1 MKVSALCYLIDE
13 LNIYDFSKII
23 NTHKLQSITNGKIT
37 DDFVNFEARRFKQEI
52 LEKISKDI
60 EVKVFDCSP
69 EEILFKARLN
79 INNDKINSLLNEI
92 SQLNYNN
99 NELEQK
105 IFKLE
110 HENYRLK
117 TELNGRNK

>member
-1 MKVSALCYLIDE
+1 ME
-13 LNIYDFSKII
+13 NNTTNIYDFSKII
-23 NTHKLQSITNGKIT
+23 NTYKLQSITNEKIT
-37 DDFVNFEARRFKQEI
+37 NDFVNFEARKFKQEV
-52 LEKISKDI
+52 LEIISKDLEI
-60 EVKVFDCSP
+60 KAFDCSP

-117 TELNGRNK
+117 TELNARNK